1 MPFTFD
7 RPIGAGA
14 DVSELEFVS
23 ALMQTNLNEMRTDGS
38 ITGRFHEILGLK
50 KFFEEF

>member
-23 ALMQTNLNEMRTDGS
+23 ALMQTNIYEMRTDGS
-38 ITGRFHEILGLK
+38 ITGTFHKILDLVEL
-50 KFFEEF
+50 FEEF